1 MLDDWQLC
9 SEKTCSVKKAQV
21 SVLSFHKHLINIFT
35 AMYKLGNR
43 SYDAYN
49 IISLMLISGFQ
60 YVSIISLMLIRGF
73 QYVSISAKRSMKVVL
88 LILTMAEL

>member
-1 MLDDWQLC
+1 MKMLDDWQLC
-9 SEKTCSVKKAQV
+9 SEKTCSVNKAQV

-49 IISLMLISGFQ
+49 IISLMLISGFH
-60 YVSIISLMLIRGF
+60 YVSIISLMLISGF
-73 QYVSISAKRSMKVVL
+73 Q
-88 LILTMAEL
+88 